1 MTTLKYLNIF
11 YKLLGKNKNLKH
23 SHLTLYM
30 ALYRKWFLNGCRNPI
45 SISRPVMM
53 KASKIQSSST
63 YHKCLK
69 DLQDSGLIYYKP
81 SFNPFKGTDVYI
93 RKLK

>member
-11 YKLLGKNKNLKH
+11 YKLLRENKNLKH
-23 SHLTLYM
+23 SHLTLYLT
-30 ALYRKWFLNGCRNPI
+30 LYREWFNNGFKNPI
-45 SISRPVMM
+45 SISRPEMM
-53 KASKIQSSST
+53 QASKIQSSST